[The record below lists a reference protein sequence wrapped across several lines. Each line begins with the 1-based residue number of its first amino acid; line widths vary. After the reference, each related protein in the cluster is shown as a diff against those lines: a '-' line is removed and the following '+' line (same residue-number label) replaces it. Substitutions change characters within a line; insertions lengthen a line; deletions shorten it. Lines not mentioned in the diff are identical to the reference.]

1 VLAAIE
7 ALTDGASVAAHIRT
21 LAVRGENPLF
31 DFGPE
36 ADFNDSSMN
45 MGYAVQAGTSLPDR
59 GYYFDAD
66 KQEIRDAYVK
76 HIGRVLELW
85 GLPAADA
92 ASQAREVMALSDTDP
107 MVNVGERRVVI
118 W

>member
-1 VLAAIE
+1 
-7 ALTDGASVAAHIRT
+7 
-21 LAVRGENPLF
+21 
-31 DFGPE
+31 
-36 ADFNDSSMN
+36 
-45 MGYAVQAGTSLPDR
+45 
-59 GYYFDAD
+59 
-66 KQEIRDAYVK
+66 
-76 HIGRVLELW
+76 VLELW